1 MLHIHRAERADRLA
15 SALAGLLAVPLADP
29 FASEIV
35 SVPTRGMERWLAQR
49 LSSHLGAQPGR
60 ADGVCAGVLFPPPR
74 RLIADATA
82 TASGIDPEADPWLPE
97 RAAWP
102 LLDVVA
108 ECLDEPWLEALRG
121 YLGHSE
127 SEPDPVRRD
136 RRLSIVRHLA
146 ELFARYGLHRPE
158 LVIAWAAGEDGDG
171 DGGRLPPGSAWQAQL
186 WRALRA
192 RIALPSPAER
202 LDAASARLRE
212 DGSLLDLPPRVALF
226 GLTRLPAGDVHVL
239 RALAVRR
246 EVHLFLLHPSP
257 ALWERIAQAQHRG
270 ALVAPGA
277 RLGAAIA
284 PTADCGRLVAPRR
297 EHDLSA
303 DLPTHPLLASWGR
316 DAREMQLVLSDD
328 TAGHADHHHPL
339 PPAPDTAL
347 GHLQAALL
355 GDQAPPGEPLAG
367 EPDRRAPLQRAD
379 RSVQVHACHGQAR
392 QVEVLRDAVLHL
404 LAADPTLEP
413 RDVIVMCPD
422 IETFAPLIQA
432 TFGAAATEPADEAP
446 AGGGAVDLHVRLADR
461 SLRQTNAVLA
471 ALAALL
477 QLAGARVTA
486 SQVLGF
492 ADREPVRRRFGL
504 RDEDL
509 ARLQRWIGDAGI
521 RWGLDAAH
529 RAPFKLEDLETG
541 TWAAGLDRLLLGAAM
556 TEEGN
561 RLYGGV
567 LPLDD
572 VESTAIDLAG
582 RLGEL
587 VDRLQEAL
595 ARLTAPQSLAAW
607 ASALT
612 HAVQSLT
619 ATGPRDAWQHAEL
632 QRTLDELVAQA
643 GATAPGNDPGSAGA
657 QQRGDSGDAGARA
670 GIQRALSLA
679 EIRGLLAE
687 RLAGRPTRANFRTG
701 HMTVCTLYP
710 MRSVPHRVVC
720 LLGLDDGAFP
730 RRLPRD
736 GDDLMLDRPRVGERD
751 PRSEDR
757 QMLLDAVLAATEHL
771 LITYTG
777 HDERTNLPRPP
788 AVPVG
793 ELLDVLHATVR
804 GSDGPARAQIEVAH
818 PLQPFDPRNFSPGAI
833 VPERRWSFDQV
844 ALGGARALRAP
855 RVPTPPFLDAPLPD
869 PGDPVIALDDLVR
882 FAEHPVRAFLR
893 QRLAV
898 RLGEIDDEVDDALP
912 VALDPLELWQVGQR
926 LLEAR
931 LTGMDGA
938 AAIRAEIARGTLP
951 PGVLGKPVI
960 DRLYPVVE
968 AIAAVAHGFTAVG
981 SDATPIDVQVTLG
994 DGRLLSGTVGV
1005 RGDGVLAT
1013 TTYSR
1018 LGAKHRLAAWV
1029 RLVAATAAAP
1039 ARPLSAATIGRGQRD
1054 AGERAV
1060 VVSFIPALG
1069 HDRATRARVA
1079 GDALDGLVD
1088 LYDRGL
1094 REPLPVP
1101 CASAAAYARA
1111 LHVGEDAVA
1120 GARAEW
1126 ESAYNYPREDRQ
1138 LEHQLVL
1145 GGQLTVEELMAIPAR
1160 RDERGEGWME
1170 TEPSRFAR
1178 LAHRLWS
1185 ELLAREELTI
1195 R

>member
-1 MLHIHRAERADRLA
+1 VLHIHRAERADRLA
-15 SALAGLLAVPLADP
+15 IALAGLLAMPLADP
-29 FASEIV
+29 FVGEIV

-74 RLIADATA
+74 RLIGDAVA
-82 TASGIDPEADPWLPE
+82 AASGIDPEADPWLPE

-102 LLDVVA
+102 LLDVVQ
-108 ECLDEPWLEALRG
+108 ECLNQPWLDALRG
-121 YLGHSE
+121 YLGHAE

-146 ELFARYGLHRPE
+146 ALFARYSLHRPE
-158 LVIAWAAGEDGDG
+158 MVGAWAAGEDGDG
-171 DGGRLPPGSAWQAQL
+171 DGGQLPPGSAWQAQL

-202 LDAASARLRE
+202 LEDACAQLGE
-212 DGSLLDLPPRVALF
+212 DGSLVDLPARVALF
-226 GLTRLPAGDVHVL
+226 GLTRLPAGDLHVL
-239 RALAVRR
+239 RALAAQRD
-246 EVHLFLLHPSP
+246 VHLFLLHPSP
-257 ALWERIAQAQHRG
+257 ALWERVGQ
-270 ALVAPGA
+270 VSAPGVGAWRADVA
-277 RLGAAIA
+277 R
-284 PTADCGRLVAPRR
+284 PVAPRR
-297 EHDLSA
+297 DHDPTA
-303 DLPTHPLLASWGR
+303 DLAAHPLLASWGR
-316 DAREMQLVLSDD
+316 DAREMQVVLSGAG
-328 TAGHADHHHPL
+328 TGHADHHHPL
-339 PPAPDTAL
+339 PPAPATAL
-347 GHLQAALL
+347 GRLQAALL
-355 GDQAPPGEPLAG
+355 ADQAPPGEPLAG
-367 EPDRRAPLQRAD
+367 EPDRRGALDPAD

-404 LAADPTLEP
+404 LAADPALEP

-432 TFGAAATEPADEAP
+432 TFGAAATEPGEEP
-446 AGGGAVDLHVRLADR
+446 PGGGPVDLHVRLADR

-477 QLAGARVTA
+477 ELAGSRVTA

-504 RDEDL
+504 RDDDL
-509 ARLQRWIGDAGI
+509 TRLQRWIGDAGI

-541 TWAAGLDRLLLGAAM
+541 TWAAGLNRLLLGVAM

-587 VDRLQEAL
+587 VDRVQDAL
-595 ARLTAPQSLAAW
+595 ERLSAPQPLGAW
-607 ASALT
+607 AGALT
-612 HAVQSLT
+612 HAAQSLT

-632 QRTLDELVAQA
+632 QRMLDELVAQA
-643 GATAPGNDPGSAGA
+643 GGDPGPGGA
-657 QQRGDSGDAGARA
+657 ADRQPGGAA
-670 GIQRALSLA
+670 PAAATQRALSLA
-679 EIRGLLAE
+679 EVRGLLAE

-793 ELLDVLHATVR
+793 ELLDVIDATVR
-804 GSDGPARAQIEVAH
+804 GTAGPARAQLQVGH
-818 PLQPFDPRNFSPGAI
+818 PLQPFDPRNFAPGAI

-855 RVPTPPFLDAPLPD
+855 RVASPPFLDAPLPA
-869 PGDPVIALDDLVR
+869 PGEPVIALDDLVR
-882 FAEHPVRAFLR
+882 FVEHPVRAFLR

-898 RLGEIDDEVDDALP
+898 RLGEIDDEVDDSLP
-912 VALDPLELWQVGQR
+912 VELDPLELWQVGQR

-931 LTGMDGA
+931 LTGVDGT

-960 DRLYPVVE
+960 ARLYPVVE
-968 AIAAVAHGFTAVG
+968 AIAQIAHGFAPAG
-981 SDATPIDVQVTLG
+981 SESKPIDVQLTLG

-1005 RGDGVLAT
+1005 RGEGVLAN

-1018 LGAKHRLAAWV
+1018 LAPKHRLAAWV
-1029 RLVAATAAAP
+1029 RLLAATAAAP
-1039 ARPLSAATIGRGQRD
+1039 EQPLSSATIGRAGRD
-1054 AGERAV
+1054 ADERAV
-1060 VVSFIPALG
+1060 MVSVIPALG
-1069 HDRATRARVA
+1069 GDPTTRARA
-1079 GDALDGLVD
+1079 ANEALHGLVD

-1094 REPLPVP
+1094 REPLPLP

-1111 LHVGEDAVA
+1111 RHVGEDALA
-1120 GARAEW
+1120 DARAQW
-1126 ESAYNYPREDRQ
+1126 ESAFNYPREDQ
-1138 LEHQLVL
+1138 ELEHQLAL

-1160 RDERGEGWME
+1160 SDECGEGWLE
-1170 TEPSRFAR
+1170 AEPSRFAR

-1185 ELLAREELTI
+1185 GLLTREELAI